1 MFEITMLGT
10 SAAVPTPYRNLSSIA
25 VRKDGDVFLLDCG
38 EGTQR
43 QMMKFGVSY
52 MKIKA
57 IFISHTHLDH
67 WLGMPGLID
76 TMNMNGRT
84 ELLMVYLPNG
94 LAERL
99 AELEGRRPFVKF
111 VELKEGVLADFG
123 EFSVSAFPTKHSPSS
138 FGFVFEEKEKRR
150 FYEDKA
156 HAAGVKGQ
164 LFSKIMK
171 EGELKIGGKKVLLK
185 NITYLQAGKKIV
197 YTSDTAPCAAVAKA
211 AKGADLLIH
220 EATFTDEHEAE
231 AKEANH
237 STAAQAAQTAK
248 KAGAKKLLLTHIS
261 GRYRDAAPLAE
272 EAKKHFA
279 NVSVA
284 EDGMKLEI

>member
-10 SAAVPTPYRNLSSIA
+10 SAAVPTPHRNLSSIA
-25 VRKDGDVFLLDCG
+25 VRKDGDVYLLDCG

-43 QMMKFGVSY
+43 QMMKCGVSY
-52 MKIKA
+52 MKVKA
-57 IFISHTHLDH
+57 IFISHLHLDH
-67 WLGMPGLID
+67 WLGMLGLIE
-76 TMNMNGRT
+76 TMNLNGRQEQLT
-84 ELLMVYLPNG
+84 VYAPAG
-94 LAERL
+94 LSDFAGKRQ
-99 AELEGRRPFVKF
+99 FVKF
-111 VELKEGVLADFG
+111 VELKEGALADFG
-123 EFSVSAFPTKHSPSS
+123 EFSVSAFATKHSPHS
-138 FGFVFEEKEKRR
+138 FGFSFQEKERRR
-150 FYEDKA
+150 FYEEKA
-156 HAAGVKGQ
+156 HAAGVRGQ

-185 NITYLQAGKKIV
+185 NITYLQPGKKLV

-220 EATFTDEHEAE
+220 EATFSEEHEAE

-237 STAAQAAQTAK
+237 STAAQAAQIAK

-261 GRYRDAAPLAE
+261 GRYRDTTPLLE

-279 NVSVA
+279 AVQVA